1 MYEKL
6 GQWLS
11 HRNPPNE
18 PIPAADYFASLPRL
32 TTDRLLLLVKR
43 QWQKSAHCV
52 RHCGILSYPTHFA
65 APANRT

>member
-32 TTDRLLLLVKR
+32 TTCLLYT
-43 QWQKSAHCV
+43 SD
-52 RHCGILSYPTHFA
+52 A
-65 APANRT
+65 ADEL

>member
-32 TTDRLLLLVKR
+32 TTDRC
-43 QWQKSAHCV
+43 SCV
-52 RHCGILSYPTHFA
+52 R
-65 APANRT
+65 